1 MNRIFSVIW
10 NHSLNAWVVASE
22 NASRQ
27 GKRGSVGAVHDV
39 EDSELCAPLR
49 TLQFAI
55 ALILGGAILVPA
67 SALASGLP
75 TGGQVV
81 LGNGQILTPDQQ
93 QMVINQ
99 TTQKLA
105 IDWQSFNIGADKK
118 VTFVQPG
125 KDSVAL
131 NRVVGSDG
139 SKIMGQLNA
148 NGQVFLV
155 NPNGVLF
162 GKGSSVDVGGLVAST
177 LDITNSDFA
186 AGNYK
191 FQGKGS
197 ADNASVVNQGT
208 LKAGDGGAVAL
219 LGGTVSNQGVI
230 AAKLGSVALAAG
242 NKVTLDFA
250 GDGLL
255 NVQVDEATK
264 NALVENRQLI
274 QADGGQV
281 IMTAKASDA
290 LLQTVVNNTGVIE
303 AHTLGKKGGK
313 IVLLGG
319 FDGGTVQVA
328 GTLDAS
334 APSGGNGGFIETSG
348 AHVKVA
354 DSAKITTA
362 APKGKTGNWLIDPT
376 DYTIAATGGDITGA
390 AVSDRL
396 KTTNMTVATVA
407 TGSGAGNINVND
419 TVVWNANTLTLT
431 AHNNVNIN
439 KEIFGS
445 GSAKLAVE
453 YGQGAVAAGSTSSI
467 NIKAPVNLA
476 AGQNFSTRQGSDG
489 TRVDYTVITSLGAMG
504 SVTGLDLQGINGA
517 LSGNFVLG
525 SNINA
530 AATATWNGGKGF
542 DSLGTV
548 AGGEFTGTFDGLG
561 HSISNLSM
569 NRTTTDAGLFGAV
582 SATGAV
588 RNVGLTN
595 VSIALTGTLVD
606 VFPSIYAVGALVGY
620 NRGWV
625 DNSYASGAVTGTDY
639 VQLGGL
645 VGTNTGIVS
654 NSHTAGTVTSTNYAG
669 AAGLVSLN
677 TDTGIVRNSYSTA
690 NVIGLRGAGLG
701 GLVVRNEGRIENSSA
716 TGNVTST
723 TNAQYNG
730 GLVSANRATGVIT
743 NSYATGNVTGGGTAG
758 GLVGNNSSG
767 GQITNSYATGNVGI
781 NGVGSGAYNGGL
793 VGANRG
799 SLSNVYSTGSVTG
812 ALTNTANNGGLVGL
826 NAGGTVVNAYSV
838 GKVTG
843 SASGGLIGRHSGGS
857 VTSGY
862 YNMTVNPGLSGW
874 GNDISTGD
882 VGTGTA
888 VGLSSAQMKQTSS
901 FQGFNFSASPGAT
914 GNAWV
919 MVNADSS
926 GINNGSSGTLPMLAS
941 EYSTTITNAHQLQ
954 LVAMDRN
961 ATYTLG
967 RDIVA
972 GATAGTTDV
981 WNGTFVQLGE
991 ANRGI
996 NFTGSLDGQGHV
1008 IKNLKIDRGN
1018 QQYNGLFGAI
1028 SETGRVSNLGLDGGS
1043 ISGAAYTG
1051 SIVGYSLGTL
1061 TGTFSSAT
1069 VTAEVYAGGLVGQ
1082 QGGGSI
1088 SNSYFSGSVTA
1099 TADLAGGLV
1108 GQLDGG
1114 SLSNNFV
1121 SGRVTASSGNGF
1133 AGGIMGSNFGNTVS
1147 SGNFW
1152 DTNATGQLYAEGEWM
1167 VLPTQSGGLT
1177 TTQIQTLS
1185 TFSNA
1190 GWDLDKTWVVYNGGS
1205 GPLLRSFMTQL
1216 NVVAGD
1222 VTKTYDGT
1230 AFGGAYTPNLDADS
1244 RLTGSLVLGGTGV
1257 GAINAGDYSLKLSG
1271 LASTG
1276 GQFGYSINYI
1286 DGTLSVNKATLST
1299 AGTTVNNKVY
1309 DGTTVATLG
1318 GHTLFGLVAA
1328 DIDKV
1333 TLSAAFTSKDAGTG
1347 IQVDLG
1353 LGGTAAGNYR
1363 LDTSSPL
1370 SANITPRA
1378 LSITGLTADSKVYD
1392 GTTSVSLQ
1400 PFAHLS
1406 GLVVGESVS
1415 MTLSGQ
1421 FADANA
1427 ANGKNVQINV
1437 ALGDAGGLARNYN
1450 INPLDISP
1458 VLANITQKVLTIS
1471 GLTANKIY
1479 DGSASVALSGGT
1491 LNGLVGT
1498 QTLGFDAIGN
1508 FADKHAGVGKAVT
1521 VAGVTLSNGSGLAQN
1536 YTVSQP
1542 GALSGDIFKAVIS
1555 GISGLTALS
1564 KVYNGNTDAALSSLG
1579 ATINGKVSGDDVVL
1593 ASAASEFTN
1602 KNAGNDKTVLISN
1615 ITLSGS
1621 DLGNYTFVNNT
1632 ATATASITPKA
1643 LAIIGMSVV
1652 DKVYDGRLS
1661 ATLSGGS
1668 LSGLVG
1674 NETLG
1679 VTGLTATF
1687 ADKNVGT
1694 DKVVTAS
1701 GTTLVN
1707 GGNGGLASNYSLANP
1722 TGWTADITAKTLTV
1736 SGITANSKIYDGTT
1750 AATLSGGVLS
1760 GLVSGETLSLS
1771 TLAGVFLD
1779 ANVGNAKTVT
1789 VSGGGLADG
1798 TGLAS
1803 NYILRSPT
1811 GLSANISA
1819 KALTITG
1826 LTANGKVYDGNNL
1839 ASLSGGALDGLV
1851 GSETLGVTGL
1861 SATFSDKNAGTGK
1874 TVTASG
1880 ATLVNGGNGGLASNY
1895 SISNPMGLS
1904 ADISA
1909 KALTISGMQA
1919 NGKVYDGNNLASLSG
1934 GALDG
1939 LVGSETLG
1947 VTGLSATF
1955 SDKNAGTGKTVTA
1968 SGATLV
1974 NGGNGGLASNYS
1986 ISNPIG
1992 LSADI
1997 SAKALTISGM
2007 HANGK
2012 VYDGNNLA
2020 SLSGGALDGLVGSET
2035 LGVTGLSA
2043 TFSDKNAGTGKTV
2056 TASGATLVNGSNG
2069 GLASNYSISNPMGLS
2084 ADISAKALTLTGV
2097 TAGGKVYDGTNGA
2110 TLSGGVLN
2118 GLVGSESL
2126 GVTGLGATF
2135 DDKNAGIGKT
2145 VTASGA
2151 TLVNGSNG
2159 GLASNYSLSNPV
2171 GLSADISAKALT
2183 ISGMQANG
2191 KVYDGN
2197 NLASL
2202 SGGALDGLVGGE
2214 TLGVTGLSATFSD
2227 KNAGTGKTVTA
2238 SGATLVNGSNGG
2250 LASNYSISNPT
2261 GLSADIS
2268 AKTLNVTGITAG
2280 NKVYDAATGA
2290 VLNLA
2295 GAGFNG
2301 LVSGDDVS
2309 VLSATG
2315 NFSDKNAATGK
2326 AVNISDITLAGVD
2339 LGNYQVSRTAA
2350 TTADITKAVLNVTVG
2365 DTRVAQGQTPVFDVA
2380 YDGLLGTD
2388 SVASDLSGSLLFSA
2402 PSSASAGE
2410 YQVSASGLSA
2420 TNYQIAYIDGLLT
2433 VDAPP
2438 LAPLQ
2443 TVVEVVE
2450 PLRNLP
2456 KPTQA
2461 PVPSGLQLPNDL
2473 YTLVDQG
2480 LRLPEGL

>member
-10 NHSLNAWVVASE
+10 NHSLSAWVVASE

-27 GKRGSVGAVHDV
+27 AKRGSVGAVHDV
-39 EDSELCAPLR
+39 EHTELCAPLR
-49 TLQFAI
+49 PLQFAI
-55 ALILGGAILVPA
+55 ALILGGATLVPA

-105 IDWQSFNIGADKK
+105 IDWQSFNIGADKR

-191 FQGKGS
+191 FQGQGS
-197 ADNASVVNQGT
+197 TGNASVVNQGSI
-208 LKAGDGGAVAL
+208 KAGDGGAVAL

-230 AAKLGSVALAAG
+230 AAKLGNVALAAG

-303 AHTLGKKGGK
+303 AHTLGEKGGK

-362 APKGKTGNWLIDPT
+362 AAKGKTGNWLIDPT

-407 TGSGAGNINVND
+407 TGSSAGNITVND

-439 KEIFGS
+439 KEMFGS

-476 AGQNFSTRQGSDG
+476 AGQNYSTKQGSDG

-530 AATATWNGGKGF
+530 AATATWNGGTGF

-654 NSHTAGTVTSTNYAG
+654 NSHTSGTVTSTNYAG

-743 NSYATGNVTGGGTAG
+743 NSYATGTVTGGGTAG
-758 GLVGNNSSG
+758 GLVGNNFLG

-781 NGVGSGAYNGGL
+781 NGVGSGSYNGGL
-793 VGANRG
+793 VGVNRG

-826 NAGGTVVNAYSV
+826 NAGGTIVNAYSV

-843 SASGGLIGRHSGGS
+843 SASGGLIGRHSAGS

-862 YNMTVNPGLSGW
+862 YNTTVNSGLSGW

-901 FQGFNFSASPGAT
+901 FQGFNFSALPGAT

-996 NFTGSLDGQGHV
+996 NFMGSLDGQGHV

-1108 GQLDGG
+1108 GQRDSG

-1121 SGRVTASSGNGF
+1121 SGRVTANSGNGV

-1222 VTKTYDGT
+1222 ITKTYDGT
-1230 AFGGAYTPNLDADS
+1230 AYGGAYTPNLDADG

-1353 LGGTAAGNYR
+1353 LGGIAAGNYR

-1370 SANITPRA
+1370 SANITPKA
-1378 LSITGLTADSKVYD
+1378 LSVTGVMADSKVYD

-1400 PFAHLS
+1400 PFSQLS
-1406 GLVVGESVS
+1406 GLVVGESVT
-1415 MTLSGQ
+1415 MTLSGL

-1427 ANGKNVQINV
+1427 ANGKTVQINV
-1437 ALGDAGGLARNYN
+1437 ALGDGGGGGLARNYN
-1450 INPLDISP
+1450 INPLSISP

-1471 GLTANKIY
+1471 GLTANKVY

-1508 FADKHAGVGKAVT
+1508 YADKHAGVGKAVT
-1521 VAGVTLSNGSGLAQN
+1521 VAAVTLSNGSGLAQN
-1536 YTVSQP
+1536 YRLSQP
-1542 GALSGDIFKAVIS
+1542 AGLSGDISKAVIS
-1555 GISGLTALS
+1555 GISGLIADS
-1564 KVYNGNTDAALSSLG
+1564 KVYNGNTSASLNPLG

-1593 ASAASEFTN
+1593 AGAAGQFTD
-1602 KNAGNDKTVLISN
+1602 KNAGNGKTVLISN

-1632 ATATASITPKA
+1632 ATTTASITPKA

-1661 ATLSGGS
+1661 ASLSGGS

-1674 NETLG
+1674 SETLG

-1736 SGITANSKIYDGTT
+1736 SGVTANSKTYDGTT

-1760 GLVSGETLSLS
+1760 GLVSGETLSLQ

-1789 VSGGGLADG
+1789 VSGGSLADG

-1819 KALTITG
+1819 KALTISG
-1826 LTANGKVYDGNNL
+1826 LQANGKVYDGNNL

-1851 GSETLGVTGL
+1851 GNETLGVTGL

-1880 ATLVNGGNGGLASNY
+1880 ATLVDGSNGGLASNY
-1895 SISNPMGLS
+1895 SISNPMGLSADISAKALTLTGVTAGGKVYDGTNAVTLSGGVLDGLVGSESLGVTGLGATFDDKNAGTGKTVTASGATLVNGSNGGLASNYSLSNPTGLS

-1934 GALDG
+1934 G
-1939 LVGSETLG
+1939 V
-1947 VTGLSATF
+1947 
-1955 SDKNAGTGKTVTA
+1955 
-1968 SGATLV
+1968 
-1974 NGGNGGLASNYS
+1974 
-1986 ISNPIG
+1986 
-1992 LSADI
+1992 
-1997 SAKALTISGM
+1997 
-2007 HANGK
+2007 
-2012 VYDGNNLA
+2012 
-2020 SLSGGALDGLVGSET
+2020 LDGLVGSET

-2069 GLASNYSISNPMGLS
+2069 GLASNYSIS
-2084 ADISAKALTLTGV
+2084 D
-2097 TAGGKVYDGTNGA
+2097 
-2110 TLSGGVLN
+2110 
-2118 GLVGSESL
+2118 
-2126 GVTGLGATF
+2126 
-2135 DDKNAGIGKT
+2135 
-2145 VTASGA
+2145 
-2151 TLVNGSNG
+2151 
-2159 GLASNYSLSNPV
+2159 PV
-2171 GLSADISAKALT
+2171 GLSADISTKA
-2183 ISGMQANG
+2183 
-2191 KVYDGN
+2191 
-2197 NLASL
+2197 
-2202 SGGALDGLVGGE
+2202 
-2214 TLGVTGLSATFSD
+2214 
-2227 KNAGTGKTVTA
+2227 
-2238 SGATLVNGSNGG
+2238 
-2250 LASNYSISNPT
+2250 
-2261 GLSADIS
+2261 
-2268 AKTLNVTGITAG
+2268 LNVTGITAG
-2280 NKVYDAATGA
+2280 NKVYDATTGA

-2309 VLSATG
+2309 VLSANG
-2315 NFSDKNAATGK
+2315 SFSDKNAATGK
-2326 AVNISDITLAGVD
+2326 TVNISDITLAGVD

-2350 TTADITKAVLNVTVG
+2350 TTADITKALLNVTVG
-2365 DTRVAQGQTPVFDVA
+2365 DTRVPQGQTPAFEVA
-2380 YDGLLGTD
+2380 YNGLLGTD

-2402 PSSASAGE
+2402 PSGASAGE

-2420 TNYQIAYIDGLLT
+2420 TNYEIAYIDGLLT
-2433 VDAPP
+2433 VDAPL

>member
-27 GKRGSVGAVHDV
+27 GKRGSVGAVHNV

-81 LGNGQILTPDQQ
+81 LGSGQILTPDQQ

-303 AHTLGKKGGK
+303 AHTLGEKGGK

-362 APKGKTGNWLIDPT
+362 AAKGKTGNWLIDPT

-439 KEIFGS
+439 KEMFGS

-743 NSYATGNVTGGGTAG
+743 NSYATGNV
-758 GLVGNNSSG
+758 
-767 GQITNSYATGNVGI
+767 GI

-826 NAGGTVVNAYSV
+826 NAGGTIVNAYSV

-1167 VLPTQSGGLT
+1167 VLPTQAGGLT

-1190 GWDLDKTWVVYNGGS
+1190 GWDLDKTWVVYNGSS

-1353 LGGTAAGNYR
+1353 LGGIAAGNYR

-1542 GALSGDIFKAVIS
+1542 AGLSGDISKAVIS
-1555 GISGLTALS
+1555 GISGLTAVS
-1564 KVYNGNTDAALSSLG
+1564 KVYNGNTDAALSSIG

-1811 GLSANISA
+1811 GLSADISA

-1851 GSETLGVTGL
+1851 GNETLGVTGL

-2020 SLSGGALDGLVGSET
+2020 SLSGGALDGLVGNETLGVTGLSATFSDKNAGTGKTVTASGATLVNGGNGGLASNYSLSNPVGLSADISAKALTITGLTANGKVYDGNNLASLSGGALDGLVGSET

-2069 GLASNYSISNPMGLS
+2069 GLASNYSISNPLGLS
-2084 ADISAKALTLTGV
+2084 ADISTKA
-2097 TAGGKVYDGTNGA
+2097 
-2110 TLSGGVLN
+2110 
-2118 GLVGSESL
+2118 
-2126 GVTGLGATF
+2126 
-2135 DDKNAGIGKT
+2135 
-2145 VTASGA
+2145 
-2151 TLVNGSNG
+2151 
-2159 GLASNYSLSNPV
+2159 
-2171 GLSADISAKALT
+2171 
-2183 ISGMQANG
+2183 
-2191 KVYDGN
+2191 
-2197 NLASL
+2197 
-2202 SGGALDGLVGGE
+2202 
-2214 TLGVTGLSATFSD
+2214 
-2227 KNAGTGKTVTA
+2227 
-2238 SGATLVNGSNGG
+2238 
-2250 LASNYSISNPT
+2250 
-2261 GLSADIS
+2261 
-2268 AKTLNVTGITAG
+2268 LNVTGITAG

-2309 VLSATG
+2309 VLSANG
-2315 NFSDKNAATGK
+2315 SFSDKNAATGK
-2326 AVNISDITLAGVD
+2326 TVNISDITLAGVD

-2461 PVPSGLQLPNDL
+2461 PVPSGLHLPNDL